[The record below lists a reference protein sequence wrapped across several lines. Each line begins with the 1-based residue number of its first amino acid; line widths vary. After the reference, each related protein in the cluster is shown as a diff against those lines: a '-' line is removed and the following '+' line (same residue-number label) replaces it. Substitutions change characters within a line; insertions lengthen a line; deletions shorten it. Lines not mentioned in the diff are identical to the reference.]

1 MKYCQLTPNERFAI
15 YLFLQQNYSLTE
27 IAKSLNRHKSTIS
40 REVKRNAGGRGY
52 RYKQANLWSE
62 KRRINAKKHI
72 KFTPKMKELVIKYL
86 KEDWSPEQ
94 ISVYLQKRKNLSISH
109 ETIYRFIRHDQSL
122 DGTLYKHLRQ
132 SNRRRRKRYGSGPN
146 VKGTIK
152 NRVFIKDRPKS
163 VEKRNRIGHWE
174 GDTIVGKNHKG
185 SIVTLVERK
194 SLYVKLVLC
203 KDRTSKIVT
212 QGINKILRNVSDRV
226 TTITVDNGKEFSSH
240 HEISK
245 SLDAKVFFADPYSF
259 WQRGINES
267 INGLVRQYFPKG
279 SDFSKLTQ
287 KDVEKVEQKLN
298 SRPRKTLGF
307 KTPNEVFWC
316 AT

>member
-27 IAKSLNRHKSTIS
+27 IAESLNRHKSTIS
-40 REVKRNAGGRGY
+40 REIKRNTGGRGY
-52 RYKQANLWSE
+52 RYKKANQWAES
-62 KRRINAKKHI
+62 RRILAKKNLKFNPEI
-72 KFTPKMKELVIKYL
+72 KALVVNYL

-94 ISVYLQKRKNLSISH
+94 ISAYIHERKGHSISH
-109 ETIYRFIRHDQSL
+109 ETIYKFVKYGRMFG
-122 DGTLYKHLRQ
+122 GTLYKHLRQ
-132 SNRRRRKRYGSGPN
+132 SNRRRRKKYRSGSN
-146 VKGTIK
+146 AKGTIK

-163 VEKRNRIGHWE
+163 VERRNRIGHWE

-212 QGINKILRNVSDRV
+212 KSINKILKNVSDKV

-240 HEISK
+240 QDISK

-279 SDFSKLTQ
+279 SDFSKITQ
-287 KDVEKVEQKLN
+287 KDVEKVERRLN

-316 AT
+316 AS

>member
-1 MKYCQLTPNERFAI
+1 MKYCQLTPNKRFAI

-40 REVKRNAGGRGY
+40 REMKRNTGGRGY
-52 RYKQANLWSE
+52 RYKQADQWAES
-62 KRRINAKKHI
+62 RRINAKKHI
-72 KFTPKMKELVIKYL
+72 KFNPELKSIVIKCL
-86 KEDWSPEQ
+86 KDDWSPEQ
-94 ISVYLQKRKNLSISH
+94 ISAYLSERMSLSH
-109 ETIYRFIRHDQSL
+109 ETIYKFVKHDRIYG
-122 DGTLYKHLRQ
+122 GTLYKHLRQ
-132 SNRRRRKRYGSGPN
+132 SNRRRRKKYGSGSN
-146 VKGTIK
+146 AKGTIK

-174 GDTIVGKNHKG
+174 GETIVGKNHKG

-212 QGINKILRNVSDRV
+212 KGINKILKNVSDKV
-226 TTITVDNGKEFSSH
+226 TTITVYNGKEFSSH
-240 HEISK
+240 QEISK
-245 SLDAKVFFADPYSF
+245 SLDAKVYFADPYSF

-279 SDFSKLTQ
+279 SDFSKITK
-287 KDVEKVEQKLN
+287 KDVEKVERKLN
-298 SRPRKTLGF
+298 NRPRKTLGF
-307 KTPNEVFWC
+307 KTLNEVFWC
-316 AT
+316 SS